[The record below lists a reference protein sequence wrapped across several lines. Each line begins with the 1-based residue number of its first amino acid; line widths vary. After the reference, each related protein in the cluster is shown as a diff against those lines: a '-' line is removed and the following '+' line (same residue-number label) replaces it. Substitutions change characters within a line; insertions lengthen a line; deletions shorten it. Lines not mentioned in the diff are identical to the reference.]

1 MAFSTSNVATGEV
14 NAGVTITVILSIP
27 TTQNVTV
34 NYATFDGTATAGS
47 DYMAV
52 SGILTFTP
60 GQVSQSFIVPILDD
74 SINEVAET
82 VGLQLTA
89 PVNGTLGTPNPATL
103 TISDNDPV
111 TVQFSSGTYSV
122 IEDAVPAPIAVT
134 LSTTSAQT
142 IAVDYATS
150 ELLATAGLDY
160 TDVNNVLT
168 FAPGQTSLNFSVP
181 ILEDDLEEPDETVQL
196 TLSNP
201 TNGATLGTPNP
212 AILTIEDDGDV
223 MGCPGT
229 MPAGEPDIIPPALTP
244 NGIFVNVGCGT
255 AIIVDLGSTVIDT
268 TTPDSAYDLVYY
280 ERGQP
285 TPPMTSTFIFMDWI
299 VVQIGPTASGPWYS
313 VFYWGDYIADTN
325 SNANTDDP
333 NFIALG
339 LIEDNNVT
347 ISTTFLYSSTNPLYP
362 TGIAIDVD
370 NPNPLLQSPPPPPG
384 IYQFVR
390 LYNPPNAILNDSPE
404 IDAIEVLP

>member
-1 MAFSTSNVATGEV
+1 MAFSTANVATGEV

-47 DYMAV
+47 DYVAV

-82 VGLQLTA
+82 VGLQLSA

-111 TVQFSSGTYSV
+111 TVQFSSSTYSV
-122 IEDAVPAPIAVT
+122 DEDAGPALIAVT
-134 LSTTSAQT
+134 LSTTSTQT
-142 IAVDYATS
+142 IAVNYATS
-150 ELLATAGLDY
+150 ELLATADLDY
-160 TDVNNVLT
+160 TDVNDVLT

-181 ILEDDLEEPDETVQL
+181 IINDDLQEPDETVQL
-196 TLSNP
+196 TLSSP
-201 TNGATLGTPNP
+201 TNATLGTPNP
-212 AILTIEDDGDV
+212 ATLTIVDDGDV
-223 MGCPGT
+223 IVGCPGT
-229 MPAGEPDIIPPALTP
+229 TSAGEPDIIPPPPPALTP
-244 NGIFVNVGCGT
+244 DGIFAEVGCGT
-255 AIIVDLGSTVIDT
+255 ALIVDLGLTVIDT
-268 TTPDSAYDLVYY
+268 TTSDPAYDLVYY

-285 TPPMTSTFIFMDWI
+285 NPPTMTNTFIFMDWI
-299 VVQIGPTASGPWYS
+299 VVQIGPTATGPWYN
-313 VFYWGDYIADTN
+313 VFYWGDNIDDTN
-325 SNANTDDP
+325 SNVNWT
-333 NFIALG
+333 ALG
-339 LIEDNNVT
+339 LAMEDNNVT
-347 ISTTFLYSSTNPLYP
+347 ISTTFLYDGIDPVYS

-370 NPNPLLQSPPPPPG
+370 NSPLSPAPPPG
-384 IYQFVR
+384 LYQFVR
-390 LYNPPNAILNDSPE
+390 FLNPSNPTNDPPE